1 VALRTSEIVGY
12 LLAIPL
18 ANKVGRA
25 NGFSIAY
32 WLSSVALV
40 LYLVPGQKSDQFYAF
55 CVLLANFGV
64 TLTFTPL
71 FLLTESLFKAEMAAT
86 VFGLCNLTARG
97 LTVLAPILAET
108 GQGLALQIFLGST
121 LLSGLVVREVS

>member
-1 VALRTSEIVGY
+1 MALRTSEIVGY

-40 LYLVPGQKSDQFYAF
+40 LYLVPGQKSD
-55 CVLLANFGV
+55 
-64 TLTFTPL
+64 
-71 FLLTESLFKAEMAAT
+71 
-86 VFGLCNLTARG
+86 
-97 LTVLAPILAET
+97 
-108 GQGLALQIFLGST
+108 
-121 LLSGLVVREVS
+121 